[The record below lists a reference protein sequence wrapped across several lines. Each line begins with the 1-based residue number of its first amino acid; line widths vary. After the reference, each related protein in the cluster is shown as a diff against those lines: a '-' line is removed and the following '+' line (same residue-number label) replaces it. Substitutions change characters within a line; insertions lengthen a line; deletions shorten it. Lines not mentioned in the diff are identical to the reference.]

1 MKVWQEILPRIEF
14 FFRRAVVPE
23 LFTRRVQRGEKL
35 YQIVQ
40 FIKKHYFA
48 HEYLLNGELIG
59 ITYLRFF
66 MFYGS
71 HMNLN

>member
-1 MKVWQEILPRIEF
+1 MKVWQQILPRIEF

-23 LFTRRVQRGEKL
+23 LFTCRVQRGEKL
-35 YQIVQ
+35 YQ
-40 FIKKHYFA
+40 FIKKHCFA
-48 HEYLLNGELIG
+48 HEYLLNGELTG

-71 HMNLN
+71 HVNFN